1 MLQLVNLFE
10 YETFHSISELTEEEQ
25 MLFKQA
31 ENQLNIAY
39 APYSNFHVGAAVLL
53 NNHEIVAGSNQENAS
68 YPLCMCA
75 ERVALYS
82 CSSQFPEATPV
93 KIAVVATNRFQKI
106 SRPIPPCG
114 ACRQVILEYE
124 HRFKSPIEILL
135 KDDTGIYYKF
145 KSARDL
151 LPLAFD
157 GSFLTR
163 HQE

>member
-10 YETFHSISELTEEEQ
+10 YESYNSLRELSEEEQ
-25 MLFKQA
+25 SLFEKA
-31 ENQLNIAY
+31 ESQLKIAY
-39 APYSNFHVGAAVLL
+39 APYSNFYVGAAVLL
-53 NNHEIVAGSNQENAS
+53 DTGIIVCGSNQENAS

-82 CSSQFPEATPV
+82 CSSQHPDAVPV
-93 KIAVVATNRFQKI
+93 KIAVVATNRHGKI
-106 SRPIPPCG
+106 SKPIPPCG

-124 HRFKSPIEILL
+124 HRFKTPIEILL
-135 KDDTGIYYKF
+135 KDDTGKYYKF

-157 GSFLTR
+157 GSFLTK
-163 HQE
+163 

>member
-10 YETFHSISELTEEEQ
+10 YESFNSLQELSEEERA
-25 MLFKQA
+25 LFENA
-31 ENQLNIAY
+31 EAQLQIAY
-39 APYSNFHVGAAVLL
+39 APYSKFYVGAAVLL
-53 NNHEIVAGSNQENAS
+53 DNGMIVSGSNQENAS

-82 CSSQFPEATPV
+82 CSAQYPGSTPI
-93 KIAVVATNRFQKI
+93 KIAVIATNRQSKI
-106 SRPIPPCG
+106 SKPIPPCG

-124 HRFKSPIEILL
+124 HRFQSPIEILL
-135 KDDTGIYYKF
+135 RDDTGKYYKF

-157 GSFLTR
+157 GSFLMK
-163 HQE
+163 